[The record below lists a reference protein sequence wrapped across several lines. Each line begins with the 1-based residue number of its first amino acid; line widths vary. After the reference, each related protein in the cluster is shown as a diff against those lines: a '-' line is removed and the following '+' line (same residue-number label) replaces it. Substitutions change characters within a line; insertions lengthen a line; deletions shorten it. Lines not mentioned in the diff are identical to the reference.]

1 MEYLTTQSLDEYS
14 YNNFEKQDIF
24 DDYIQHT
31 GLWSPEY
38 LNIDPYECKHNF
50 LSLIIRDVLNF
61 EYNKSKVQFLEIKK
75 LNVAGVIDVIQNTKA
90 IQLIKNNLKSKEIL
104 SFTAEDALTAC
115 LNDYKEEMKI
125 SMYKKELYQVLEKH
139 EHLVTP
145 KQYSYNKEWE
155 KQGTHMI
162 IAFC

>member
-1 MEYLTTQSLDEYS
+1 MEYSTTQSMDEYS
-14 YNNFEKQDIF
+14 YKNVVKQDTF

-38 LNIDPYECKHNF
+38 LNINPYECKNNF
-50 LSLIIRDVLNF
+50 LSVILREVLNF
-61 EYNKSKVQFLEIKK
+61 EYDKSKIQYLEIKK
-75 LNVAGVIDVIQNTKA
+75 LKVAGVIDVIQNTKVK
-90 IQLIKNNLKSKEIL
+90 QLIKNNLNSKEIL

-115 LNDYKEEMKI
+115 LDDFIEEMKI
-125 SMYKKELYQVLEKH
+125 SMNKKELYQVLE

-162 IAFC
+162 IAFY